1 MCGLQ
6 QVILRATVLKCLL
19 FMNISEGKMQPDE
32 RTWIYYFLERRRESR
47 ESRFLRVTPDTWLGL
62 ELVSPPP
69 DTMTP
74 CEPPHIFGE
83 AVAGPWSPWRGLGIA
98 TGAGLVPLW
107 AGRLRLSGWG
117 PRYPNCAIWSEQ
129 VVSSNARMK
138 IKLCPRTCWGLARTA
153 GEEWKT
159 TPGHLTLPM
168 ERCDPSSTPR
178 HSFPQGSV
186 STHSTWL

>member
-1 MCGLQ
+1 MLIIYEHQ
-6 QVILRATVLKCLL
+6 WWEDAAWWKN
-19 FMNISEGKMQPDE
+19 MNILLPGEKTGIQRKQIPESH
-32 RTWIYYFLERRRESR
+32 TWHLAGPRAGVTATWYHDPMWTTTYFRRSSSRSLISLERPGYCDRG
-47 ESRFLRVTPDTWLGL
+47 RV
-62 ELVSPPP
+62 S
-69 DTMTP
+69 
-74 CEPPHIFGE
+74 
-83 AVAGPWSPWRGLGIA
+83 S
-98 TGAGLVPLW
+98 LW